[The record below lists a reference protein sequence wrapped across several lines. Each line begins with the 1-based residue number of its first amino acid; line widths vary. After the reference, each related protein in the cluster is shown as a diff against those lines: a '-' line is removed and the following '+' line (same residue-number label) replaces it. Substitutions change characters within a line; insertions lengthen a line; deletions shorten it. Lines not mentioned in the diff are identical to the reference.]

1 MILSVGLEQQK
12 REGTLTRE
20 KGFPC
25 WVIGILAE
33 GAGVFR
39 VGDKERLFRA
49 PGLFLMPPFTVYDL
63 SYRNKG
69 KTWREGWAFFTP
81 RSDWHHWLDWPVLI
95 GKIRS
100 LDLGKAGE
108 AARFFRYFEELHQ
121 ISLQPV
127 RIKGP
132 LLENKLEQIL
142 LLAQELLPSPAARV
156 KGKILQAIDLFT
168 TNLEEPLDLRT
179 VARAVHMSPS
189 HFSHQ
194 FQQQVGV
201 PPIRF
206 REQQRLERARHLLL
220 ATDDSIAEIGRKVG
234 FDNAFHFTTRFKKYS
249 GMSPRGFRSDPRL
262 PWQRDGRESVKRVG

>member
-1 MILSVGLEQQK
+1 MILTVGLEQQK

-39 VGDKERLFRA
+39 VGDTERLFRA
-49 PGLFLMPPFTVYDL
+49 PCLFLMPPFTVYDL

-95 GKIRS
+95 GKIRCLALNDRRDAGRFLGYFKE
-100 LDLGKAGE
+100 LDRLSRQSG
-108 AARFFRYFEELHQ
+108 R
-121 ISLQPV
+121 V
-127 RIKGP
+127 RMP
-132 LLENKLEQIL
+132 LMENKLEQIL
-142 LLAQELLPSPAARV
+142 LQAQRLMPAPGVRASET
-156 KGKILQAIDLFT
+156 INQAIALLSATLEAPMDLG
-168 TNLEEPLDLRT
+168 T

-194 FQQQVGV
+194 FQRQVGV
-201 PPIRF
+201 PPMRF

-220 ATDDSIAEIGRKVG
+220 ATDDSIADIGRAVG
-234 FDNAFHFTTRFKKYS
+234 FDNAFHFTTRFRKFA
-249 GMSPRGFRSDPRL
+249 GLSPRAFRRDPRL
-262 PWQRDGRESVKRVG
+262 PWQRDGRG